1 MILSRSYATMRSYFV
16 PKRHSLMSPHSVIQ
30 LLLTLA
36 PDQRQQVGG
45 GLANGS
51 KQQLLF
57 EYYLQL
63 ITDGTPFEHR
73 QAVIHLYGNGHT
85 SAQFRK
91 AYTALMRL
99 NDSLGKKLHE
109 IQAQALASNM
119 DVALSPT
126 ELRYYQ
132 ARALHQHGRWHDA
145 EQLLRHNIAELR
157 SGFHDELFVAQNQ
170 SLYLRILHKITA
182 PESAALNNHQQ
193 DANQL
198 AGVVLHGYMN
208 FLRSTMYRD
217 LRTKRT
223 EEELVQWQ
231 SEIEQLRGMWFL
243 REHQPIIDYMK
254 LSVEVEYHRL
264 HDDWGKMMEAWNRRA
279 EAFLLLANKRYF
291 FMSDAAITAEQE
303 QKYQVYFTGMKA
315 LKDDDL
321 ETATVCLAEA
331 IDVMRDKPVQY
342 HRIMTMRM
350 ALLFSSHQV
359 ELIPPLLNELI
370 QHNQQKGLEYQLASA
385 RAYEARYRLYQPE
398 LGNHHEIMDAIIE
411 MERYVEPNSPF
422 MPPLLRIK
430 AKYFY
435 RIGDVEGLQVVANAM
450 KSRSLHDIAVTMNYQ
465 FIRLMLLAAEY
476 NTAPSSNLARR
487 YCQLRQTVLEI
498 APGEK
503 FRKNFMVEWLRRFG
517 PNIT

>member
-1 MILSRSYATMRSYFV
+1 
-16 PKRHSLMSPHSVIQ
+16 MSPHSVIQ
-30 LLLTLA
+30 LLLALT
-36 PDQRQQVGG
+36 PDQRQQAEV
-45 GLANGS
+45 GLADGS
-51 KQQLLF
+51 KQHQLF
-57 EYYLQL
+57 EYYFRL
-63 ITDGTPFEHR
+63 ITEGIPFEHR
-73 QAVIHLYGNGHT
+73 QAVVRLYGNSHT
-85 SAQFRK
+85 PAEFRK

-99 NDSLGKKLHE
+99 NDSLGKKLHQV
-109 IQAQALASNM
+109 QAQALAST
-119 DVALSPT
+119 VAVELSPT

-132 ARALHQHGRWHDA
+132 ARALYQHGRWQDA

-157 SGFHDELFVAQNQ
+157 SGFHDELFVAQNH
-170 SLYLRILHKITA
+170 SLYLRILHKITS
-182 PESAALNNHQQ
+182 PEAAALNTREQ

-223 EEELVQWQ
+223 PEELAEWQ
-231 SEIEQLRGMWFL
+231 AEIEQLRGLWFL
-243 REHQPIIDYMK
+243 REHQQMLEYMK

-264 HDDWGKMMEAWNRRA
+264 HDDWGKMMDCWNQRA
-279 EAFLLLANKRYF
+279 EVFLRIADKGYF

-303 QKYQVYFTGMKA
+303 KKYQVYFTGMKA
-315 LKDDDL
+315 LNEDDL
-321 ETATVCLAEA
+321 ETAAACFAEVDDA
-331 IDVMRDKPVQY
+331 IRDNPVQY
-342 HRIMTMRM
+342 HRRMTMRM
-350 ALLFSSHQV
+350 AVLFSNHQL

-385 RAYEARYRLYQPE
+385 RVYEARYRLYQPE
-398 LGNHHEIMDAIIE
+398 LGNPREIMEAMVE
-411 MERYVEPNSPF
+411 MERYLEPNSPF

-435 RIGDVEGLQVVANAM
+435 RIGDVEGLRVIANAM

-476 NTAPSSNLARR
+476 NAAPSNNLARR
-487 YCQLRQTVLEI
+487 YRQLRQTALTI

-517 PNIT
+517 PNIG